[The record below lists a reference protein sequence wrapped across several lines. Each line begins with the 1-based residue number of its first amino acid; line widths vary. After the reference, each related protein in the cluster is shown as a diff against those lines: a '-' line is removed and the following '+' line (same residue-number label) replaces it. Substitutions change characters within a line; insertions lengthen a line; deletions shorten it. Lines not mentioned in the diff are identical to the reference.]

1 MTNKSTL
8 ATIPIGNKLISVNS
22 LALLIR
28 YSSAISNQ
36 DNLFVDFVDS
46 VDSVSSKYQMNIP
59 VTIIFNEPTNY
70 NQFIET
76 VQLEHSPELLAAYEF
91 CYVELKKQP
100 ALLNLIK
107 KITDMLWRG
116 DLKKENL
123 CCYLHDSVQSV

>member
-1 MTNKSTL
+1 MTNESIL

-22 LALLIR
+22 LTVLIE
-28 YSSAISNQ
+28 YSSAMSNS
-36 DNLFVDFVDS
+36 DDLFVDFAAAI
-46 VDSVSSKYQMNIP
+46 SSKYKINIP
-59 VTIIFNEPTNY
+59 ATIIFNEPVNY
-70 NQFIET
+70 GQFIESL
-76 VQLEHSPELLAAYEF
+76 QLEHSSELLAAYEF

-123 CCYLHDSVQSV
+123 CCYLHKTVQSV